1 MANPDGP
8 VEADRRQHGA
18 DGADQWAGCP
28 DETGGDGLG
37 RWVPADPY
45 PDGPDAAHRRPP
57 GLDDVTV
64 EALGKLSEALET
76 VERVRGHLYSMH
88 QLTGTADFQL
98 DEAVSLFMQAGHTG
112 FAERIERELIG
123 RNVTPRHWTFQLVE
137 EYDDGYYAEFKAL
150 EQAARDTL
158 AQGRRHL
165 YEAQLK
171 ERRRTRG
178 RPGHE
183 AR

>member
-1 MANPDGP
+1 MA
-8 VEADRRQHGA
+8 EQ
-18 DGADQWAGCP
+18 
-28 DETGGDGLG
+28 
-37 RWVPADPY
+37 
-45 PDGPDAAHRRPP
+45 DGPDKAHQRPA
-57 GLDDVTV
+57 GLDSVTV

-76 VERVRGHLYSMH
+76 VERVRGHLYAMH

-98 DEAVSLFMQAGHTG
+98 DEAVSLFMQAGHTEL
-112 FAERIERELIG
+112 AERIERELIG
-123 RNVTPRHWTFQLVE
+123 RNVTPGHWTFQLVE
-137 EYDDGYYAEFKAL
+137 EYDDGYYAEFKAV
-150 EQAARDTL
+150 EKTARDTL

-165 YEAQLK
+165 YEAELK